1 MRGTF
6 TDRDGTYDKWK
17 EDIETRKRRIK
28 DLSNSKLFIELMLTN
43 QTLVAN
49 PTKEESEKFDLLID
63 EAIERG
69 LFTKEESEILYI

>member
-6 TDRDGTYDKWK
+6 TDRDGTYDKRK